1 MSSSDVDYLNNTESL
16 QILQDATSS
25 GAVDLQNPSNN
36 IDENLLFDPTCETK
50 GNPLEGALPIENSDQ
65 FVQFISLGNT
75 AEISKPLF
83 HEKQSVC
90 NPVMVNSNLSHT
102 TNTVSSTTS
111 ILNQVADMKIVDGNA
126 KTEVGTKL
134 PMQTV
139 VHHHDLPQLMT
150 VQGTSGDN
158 NLLQMLPVKV
168 LTGTTSSSQVYVLS
182 MTISDDE
189 KNDEENQT
197 KLQEQVANSIL
208 VLDKDI
214 QQGAANIE
222 LKEPQRSSTPKFDE
236 LLNDTIIDGHLAK
249 EDRSIP
255 NLEAAKNAEEGKEVS
270 VMSDEQNPVKKTENA
285 QLLIEHLQCKNTE
298 RDHTGEHQG
307 HTLTGRKKTSSEHH
321 GKENINMSGKKM
333 EKITKGGHHK
343 RQLCVADILTKASS
357 PNDVVCNVK
366 THNATYCNDWVSNS
380 FTPSGQIAQND
391 MSSETVEQDSCDS
404 SLLNNVTSVSQSR
417 WVSKKQSKKTQ
428 VHKQSSKTKENDNM

>member
-50 GNPLEGALPIENSDQ
+50 GNPLEGALPIENSDE

-150 VQGTSGDN
+150 VQGASGDN

-249 EDRSIP
+249 ED
-255 NLEAAKNAEEGKEVS
+255 
-270 VMSDEQNPVKKTENA
+270 
-285 QLLIEHLQCKNTE
+285 
-298 RDHTGEHQG
+298 
-307 HTLTGRKKTSSEHH
+307 
-321 GKENINMSGKKM
+321 
-333 EKITKGGHHK
+333 
-343 RQLCVADILTKASS
+343 
-357 PNDVVCNVK
+357 
-366 THNATYCNDWVSNS
+366 
-380 FTPSGQIAQND
+380 
-391 MSSETVEQDSCDS
+391 
-404 SLLNNVTSVSQSR
+404 
-417 WVSKKQSKKTQ
+417 
-428 VHKQSSKTKENDNM
+428 